1 MRPQKIVYHITS
13 GGNTIFDHAL
23 FWPWEFLAK
32 NWDFKISIIW
42 GMIILYTDLFLPEKS
57 NVIIIFELKPSPS
70 SIQGHALFTVGIL
83 GQKLR
88 FSNCRHMR
96 HRFTLDRTVFAREI
110 EYNCYFWAKSI
121 TKPNKG
127 PHPFYRGNFLRK
139 IMIFKLLT
147 YAA

>member
-32 NWDFKISIIW
+32 NWDFQIFIIW
-42 GMIILYTDLFLPEKS
+42 GMIIHYNVLFLAEKS
-57 NVIIIFELKPSPS
+57 NAIIIFKLKPSPS
-70 SIQGHALFTVGIL
+70 SIQDHALFTVGIL

-121 TKPNKG
+121 TNPNTG
-127 PHPFYRGNFLRK
+127 PHPFLPWEFSKNNYDFK
-139 IMIFKLLT
+139 IVDI
-147 YAA
+147 